1 MKKYKYLLYIVV
13 AVIFVFFGL
22 IVSKGT
28 LITFLILLLL
38 LIISFVVLITAV
50 IIDLI
55 RNSNHYKKVG
65 FILIY
70 LIIILISAVVFKRI
84 EDFNKEKAA
93 KLIIIELNLIKEK
106 EGKYPSNLDRISA
119 ISLFPEINYSIDTLN
134 QVFNLW
140 YEKEGWNMTVYFNE
154 SDEGI
159 IAD

>member
-1 MKKYKYLLYIVV
+1 MKKYKYLLYIFV
-13 AVIFVFFGL
+13 AIIFVFFGL

-38 LIISFVVLITAV
+38 LIISFGVLIIVV

-55 RNSNHYKKVG
+55 RKSNHYKIVS
-65 FILIY
+65 FTLIY
-70 LIIILISAVVFKRI
+70 LIIILISAVIFKRI

-106 EGKYPSNLDRISA
+106 EGKYPSNPDSISA
-119 ISLFPEINYSIDTLN
+119 ISFFPEINYSIDTLN
-134 QVFNLW
+134 QVYNLW
-140 YEKEGWNMTVYFNE
+140 YDKDGWNMKIYFNE